1 MMKIINNINKKKM
14 TTKLILNEEIKRILE
29 VMNVNSKNSKLL
41 TESIIDDIIGIIL
54 KYGAKSGDDVVTS
67 IKKIESQFG
76 VKLDVLDIKK
86 LVKGDTKGVLIK
98 IINSFTPKQLS
109 NFTSKVWN
117 ELPNLE
123 TKSNGIVDNIVKSKK
138 TYTSKNLKNYLNDE
152 SKILIPD
159 QVEPFQKVVIGLRKK
174 FITDSFNSLKNYGVI
189 NDITTSAGK
198 SVDNVASK
206 VSDVLKINMSKD
218 DLLKFIDDEF
228 PGNTLMKQ
236 DIEKISDVD
245 LKKSQDEFNK
255 LSDEEVD
262 NDINKVCG
270 TIKEIFGKTWCQ
282 SDIDKME
289 MDTKGTNVT
298 IKNIESHEKLTK
310 LKGRRLKRRFI
321 KWALIVGIPTVV
333 GAAYYYGKKLLS
345 QEYTDDLIGC
355 MKWARSKG
363 ETFFCEKDSQGK
375 YILYN
380 ESNDEAKP
388 VEYKENGWSEI

>member
-1 MMKIINNINKKKM
+1 M

-41 TESIIDDIIGIIL
+41 TESIIDDVIGIIL
-54 KYGAKSGDDVVTS
+54 KYGAKSGDDVATS

-123 TKSNGIVDNIVKSKK
+123 TKSNGIVGNIVKSKK

-206 VSDVLKINMSKD
+206 VSDVLKIDMSKD
-218 DLLKFIDDEF
+218 NLLKFIDDEF

-255 LSDEEVD
+255 LSDAEVD
-262 NDINKVCG
+262 DAINKVCG
-270 TIKEIFGKTWCQ
+270 TIKEFFGKTYCDA
-282 SDIDKME
+282 DIKDMK
-289 MDTKGTNVT
+289 TQAKGIRAQTDVFSA
-298 IKNIESHEKLTK
+298 KEERAAVLSKRR
-310 LKGRRLKRRFI
+310 RRLFI
-321 KWALIVGIPTVV
+321 NWVLVVGIPAGV
-333 GAAYYYGKKLLS
+333 GTAYYYGKKLLS

-363 ETFFCEKDSQGK
+363 ETFSCEKDSQGK

-380 ESNDEAKP
+380 ESNDESKP

>member
-1 MMKIINNINKKKM
+1 M

-41 TESIIDDIIGIIL
+41 TESIIDDVIGIIL
-54 KYGAKSGDDVVTS
+54 KYGAKSGDDVATS

-86 LVKGDTKGVLIK
+86 LVKGDTKGVLVK

-123 TKSNGIVDNIVKSKK
+123 TKSNGIVGNIVKSKK
-138 TYTSKNLKNYLNDE
+138 TYTSKNLKNYLNDQ

-159 QVEPFQKVVIGLRKK
+159 QVEPFQKVVIELRKK
-174 FITDSFNSLKNYGVI
+174 FITDSFDSLKNSGVI
-189 NDITTSAGK
+189 DDITTSTGK
-198 SVDNVASK
+198 AVDNVAGK
-206 VSDVLKINMSKD
+206 VSNVLKIDMSKG
-218 DLLKFIDDEF
+218 DLLNFIDDAF

-236 DIEKISDVD
+236 DIEKISEVD
-245 LKKSQDEFNK
+245 LKKAQDELNK

-262 NDINKVCG
+262 NAINKVCG
-270 TIKEIFGKTWCQ
+270 TIKEIFGKTYCEA
-282 SDIDKME
+282 D
-289 MDTKGTNVT
+289 
-298 IKNIESHEKLTK
+298 IKNMKLQTQGIK
-310 LKGRRLKRRFI
+310 GETEYLKASEELGAIRRKRIWRRLRWVFI
-321 KWALIVGIPTVV
+321 IGIPSIIGGT
-333 GAAYYYGKKLLS
+333 AYYYGKKLLS

-363 ETFFCEKDSQGK
+363 ETFSCEKDDDGK

-380 ESNDEAKP
+380 ESNDESKP